1 MQDELLETVA
11 EAPQEAPQE
20 NATEAEA
27 QLEPVEGHPEVQIKT
42 NTEQVQVP
50 AVQILVKR
58 DEHGNIDCDVV
69 ATGDVRATEVETLIK
84 MGLNK
89 WRGKIGLLG

>member
-1 MQDELLETVA
+1 MSDELVETVA
-11 EAPQEAPQE
+11 EAPPADVEEVDA
-20 NATEAEA
+20 AE
-27 QLEPVEGHPEVQIKT
+27 VPEVEVQT
-42 NTEQVQVP
+42 QGEQYQVP
-50 AVQILVKR
+50 AVQILVNR
-58 DEHGNIDCDVV
+58 DAEGNIDCDVV